1 MISREAYTQAKTEGV
16 ELSIFCRRVARDG
29 CQVSITSAGPR
40 RWTITASN
48 TYGGLS
54 TTYSAV
60 AKLRPALESIA
71 RSLQSPHRT
80 PSRQGSRNPAAMVR
94 AYNR

>member
-1 MISREAYTQAKTEGV
+1 MISRDAYTQAKTEGV
-16 ELSIFCRRVARDG
+16 ELAIFCRRVGLEG
-29 CQVSITSAGPR
+29 CQVSITPAGVR
-40 RWTITASN
+40 RWNITASN

-60 AKLRPALESIA
+60 ERLRPALESIA
-71 RSLQSPHRT
+71 HSLQPRRTSP
-80 PSRQGSRNPAAMVR
+80 RQGSRSPVAMVR